1 MGFFDWLKK
10 GTPAA
15 ETPPEQLPDP
25 RWDTVFS
32 GMRVE
37 VTASD
42 GRMLFAARLM
52 DPSPD
57 GTARL
62 YQYSELP
69 IPEPGEPTR
78 VKIRGYN
85 DQLNTAVY
93 MEGVITLGPKHIWK
107 VEELALH
114 RVGKD
119 RAFYRLDVNL
129 DATVTAFG
137 GLNAGEK
144 PCKLVNISVGGACI
158 GSGIRYHEHDKL
170 LLKVQMLAERDLTV
184 MMCQVLRVIKKE
196 DGTFEYG
203 CRFVGMN
210 EAAEAKI
217 SQHIF
222 TTQIKKKR

>member
-10 GTPAA
+10 GSPAA
-15 ETPPEQLPDP
+15 DAGPEQAADP
-25 RWDTVFS
+25 RWDAVFS

-37 VTASD
+37 VTTPD
-42 GRMLFAARLM
+42 GRLLFAARLM
-52 DPSPD
+52 DPQQE

-62 YQYSELP
+62 YQYSELT
-69 IPEPGEPTR
+69 IPEPGEPMR

-85 DQLNTAVY
+85 DQANTAVY
-93 MEGVITLGPKHIWK
+93 MEGVIALGPKHIWK

-119 RAFYRLDVNL
+119 RAFYRLDVDL
-129 DATVTAFG
+129 DATVTAFR

-158 GSGIRYHEHDKL
+158 GSGVHYHEHDKL
-170 LLKVQMLAERDLTV
+170 LLKVQMLEDRDLSV
-184 MMCQVLRVIKKE
+184 MMCQVLRVSKKE
-196 DGTFEYG
+196 NGTFEYG
-203 CRFVGMN
+203 CKFVGMN

-217 SQHIF
+217 SHHIF